1 MAINFLVSTWA
12 TIGAVLVTWAVV
24 WTLDCLIVALLN
36 TVTIVGSASKDALS
50 VLAVA
55 VVETLLSLL
64 TVILS
69 TVVWSR
75 IVSWTE
81 V

>member
-1 MAINFLVSTWA
+1 MAINFFVSTWA